1 MSETNDQL
9 EQQFLEHMYTMNAY
23 EQALGLMEWD
33 ARTKIPDKGADDRA
47 EAVGRLSTELF
58 QLTTS
63 DKTAYFLENIL
74 ACNEEEVTPW
84 IRKAAEELKKQ
95 YDRSVQ
101 IPSEEYREYSIL
113 TAKSEAVWEKAKE
126 ANDFEM
132 LRPYLEK
139 LVDFNRRFAEYW
151 GYEKHPYDAL
161 LVDYEPDMTTQV
173 LDDVFSRLHKRLQP
187 LVDEVASSP
196 VKPDTS
202 FLFEPFSKEK
212 QTAVSS
218 NILRQMTY
226 DFEAGRLDETAH
238 PFALGLNPS
247 DVRVTTSYD
256 ERDFRT
262 ALFGTIHEGGHALYE
277 QNLPQQW
284 KSTVLS
290 DGASMGIHESQSLFW
305 ENIVGRSKAFWENNY
320 EMLREEAG
328 QAFDGVTL
336 DAFYRAVNTAGPSL
350 IRIEADE
357 LTYTLHI
364 MLRYEI
370 EKQLINGDIEVKDL
384 PEIWNEKM
392 QKYLGITPP
401 DHSSGVLQD
410 VHWSFGAFG
419 YFPSYALGYMYAAQ
433 FYHAVRRDI
442 PEFDTHLREGNLA
455 PVKQWMT
462 NHVHQYGKKKT
473 PAEIIKEATGE
484 SINPDYLLDYL
495 ETKYRNLYSL

>member
-1 MSETNDQL
+1 MSHTINKI

-33 ARTKIPDKGADDRA
+33 ARTKIPEKGTDDRA

-63 DKTAYFLENIL
+63 DKTAYYVDTIL
-74 ACNEEEVTPW
+74 AYKEDEVTPW

-95 YDRSVQ
+95 YERSVR
-101 IPSEEYREYSIL
+101 IPSEEYQEYSTL
-113 TAKSEAVWEKAKE
+113 AAKSEAVWEQAKE
-126 ANDFEM
+126 ADDFEM

-139 LVDFNRRFAEYW
+139 LVEFSRRFAEYW
-151 GYEKHPYDAL
+151 GYDKHPYDAL
-161 LVDYEPDMTTQV
+161 LEDYEPGMTTEM
-173 LDDVFSRLHKRLQP
+173 LDDVFNRLHKRLQP
-187 LVDEVASSP
+187 LVDEVAASS

-202 FLFEPFSKEK
+202 ILFEPFPKQK

-218 NILRQMTY
+218 NILRRMTY
-226 DFEAGRLDETAH
+226 DFAAGRLDETAH

-247 DVRVTTSYD
+247 DVRVTTNYD
-256 ERDFRT
+256 ENDFRT

-277 QNLPQQW
+277 QNLPQEW
-284 KSTVLS
+284 KATVLS

-305 ENIVGRSKAFWENNY
+305 ENVVGRSKAFWEY
-320 EMLREEAG
+320 HYDMLREEAG
-328 QAFDGVTL
+328 SAFDDVTL
-336 DAFYRAVNTAGPSL
+336 DEFYRAINTAGPSL

-384 PEIWNEKM
+384 PRIWNEKM
-392 QKYLGITPP
+392 QEYLGITPP
-401 DHSSGVLQD
+401 DDSKGVLQD

-433 FYHAVRRDI
+433 FYDALRRDI
-442 PEFDTHLREGNLA
+442 PDFDTKLQEGNLE
-455 PVKQWMT
+455 PIKQWMT
-462 NHVHQYGKKKT
+462 NHVHQYGKSKT
-473 PAEIIKEATGE
+473 PVEIIKEATGE

-495 ETKYRNLYSL
+495 ETKYRKLYSL